1 MNAIENWKMQHES
14 DKNEILFHHAPPYPP
29 ARTHLRSNCQVLR
42 QGDPSSPLLFNL
54 VSDALATMLK
64 RGQIAGTL
72 KGVVPHL
79 IEGGLN
85 HLQYADDTIIFL
97 DFD

>member
-1 MNAIENWKMQHES
+1 M
-14 DKNEILFHHAPPYPP
+14 
-29 ARTHLRSNCQVLR
+29 
-42 QGDPSSPLLFNL
+42 
-54 VSDALATMLK
+54 
-64 RGQIAGTL
+64 AGTL